1 MPWREDLHIQ
11 VGNSFKEFGDYR
23 SAVRAYSAVTSGAHR
38 SDALREMMDATH
50 RAGSDILPYIIND
63 GPNSGRGGAPS
74 QTAPRPRLRDLPNRI
89 SIDEKDPR
97 RWLGRLGRDDSRRS
111 EEHTSELQSLMRISY
126 AVFCLKKKKYENKN
140 NVKHQH

>member
-50 RAGSDILPYIIND
+50 RAGSDILPYIIKD
-63 GPNSGRGGAPS
+63 GPTSGRGGSPS
-74 QTAPRPRLRDLPNRI
+74 QTAPRPRLRALP
-89 SIDEKDPR
+89 PR
-97 RWLGRLGRDDSRRS
+97 TTIYATEDR
-111 EEHTSELQSLMRISY
+111 QS
-126 AVFCLKKKKYENKN
+126 VG
-140 NVKHQH
+140 

>member
-1 MPWREDLHIQ
+1 MAWREDLHIQ

-50 RAGSDILPYIIND
+50 RAGSDILPYIIKD

-74 QTAPRPRLRDLPNRI
+74 QTAPRPRLRDLPNRKI
-89 SIDEKDPR
+89 
-97 RWLGRLGRDDSRRS
+97 GRASWRERVC
-111 EEHTSELQSLMRISY
+111 QY
-126 AVFCLKKKKYENKN
+126 V
-140 NVKHQH
+140 

>member
-50 RAGSDILPYIIND
+50 RAGSDIMPYISTD
-63 GPNSGRGGAPS
+63 GPHSGRGGAPS
-74 QTAPRPRLRDLPNRI
+74 QNAPSPRRRNLPNRNTI
-89 SIDEKDPR
+89 AEKEPR
-97 RWLGRLGRDDSRRS
+97 GQIARQT
-111 EEHTSELQSLMRISY
+111 EAE
-126 AVFCLKKKKYENKN
+126 K
-140 NVKHQH
+140 